1 VITLTLGAFMFQ
13 ANKDIDMENVTA
25 VQLWAMQDKFCD
37 LYFDIYGYR
46 PDFGTVSDWHDIGW
60 VTRMYD
66 SLYKEYNSLPEE
78 FDLATDFYS

>member
-1 VITLTLGAFMFQ
+1 MFQ
-13 ANKDIDMENVTA
+13 ANKDTDMKNVTA

-46 PDFGTVSDWHDIGW
+46 PDFGTVSDWNDIGW

-78 FDLATDFYS
+78 FDLATDFYN